1 MLSFNSFIDEA
12 ESGTANARQIFS
24 TLKKSGYKKLG
35 SGADATVW
43 SKDEGSVLKII
54 MPEEGENATS
64 AVKTFLEFYN
74 FCKAHKNIKCLP
86 RFNEIGG
93 EGHARFEIN
102 GKEYLQVSME
112 KLKPIKRNTI
122 EEMMVWI
129 LSDFATKNIEW
140 AEVAK
145 QLPDPVTWGFDTST
159 NKWRLGATKMEK
171 SMPEKL
177 KDIVQSPAFYRD
189 YGLLFIVMRL
199 LYVTGKINKAG
210 WDLHTE
216 NVMQRSD
223 GTLVIVDPWFNIEEN
238 K

>member
-12 ESGTANARQIFS
+12 ESGTANARQIFK

-54 MPEEGENATS
+54 MPEEGEDAS
-64 AVKTFLEFYN
+64 AAVKTFLEFYN

-93 EGHARFEIN
+93 EGHAKFEIN

-122 EEMMVWI
+122 EELMVWI
-129 LSDFATKNIEW
+129 LSDFATKNIDWKDVLPQLTEPRTW
-140 AEVAK
+140 AFSNRM
-145 QLPDPVTWGFDTST
+145 G
-159 NKWRLGATKMEK
+159 K

-177 KDIVQSPAFYRD
+177 KDISKTPEFYRE
-189 YGLLFIVMRL
+189 YGLLFTVMRL

>member
-1 MLSFNSFIDEA
+1 MLSFNSFVVEA
-12 ESGTANARQIFS
+12 ESGTANARQIFK
-24 TLKKSGYKKLG
+24 TLKSSGYKKLG

-54 MPEEGENATS
+54 MPEEGSDADA
-64 AVKTFLEFYN
+64 AVKTFLEFYD
-74 FCKAHKNIKCLP
+74 FCKSHKNIKCLP
-86 RFNEIGG
+86 RFNELGVMM
-93 EGHARFEIN
+93 IN
-102 GKEYLQVSME
+102 NKHYLKVSME

-140 AEVAK
+140 AEVVK
-145 QLPDPVTWGFDTST
+145 QLPEPKTWGFDTST
-159 NKWRLGATKMEK
+159 NKWRAGTSKMEK

-177 KDIVQSPAFYRD
+177 KDVVKTSNFYRE
-189 YGLLFIVMRL
+189 YGLLFTVMRL

-223 GTLVIVDPWFNIEEN
+223 GTLVIVDPWFTIEEN